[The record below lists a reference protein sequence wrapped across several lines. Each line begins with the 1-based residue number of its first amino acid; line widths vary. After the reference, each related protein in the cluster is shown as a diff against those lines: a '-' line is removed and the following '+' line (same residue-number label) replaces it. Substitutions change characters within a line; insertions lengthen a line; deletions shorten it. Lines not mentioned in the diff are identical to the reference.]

1 MQTSNRPFLKWAGNK
16 FSLLDRIKAVLPEG
30 ARLIEPFAGASAVFL
45 NTNYKKY
52 WINDLNSDLITL
64 YRLLAENPKKFIAFA
79 EKIFTPEN
87 NTPERFYE
95 LRTMFNETT
104 DPYEKSRIFLYLN
117 RHGYNGLCRYNK
129 KGKFNIPF
137 GRYKKIY
144 FPREEM
150 LAFAEKIA
158 PMKLSSSNFET
169 IMKKAKLG
177 DVVYCDPP
185 YVPLSATANFTG
197 YHASHFTMAQQ
208 AQLAELAKTL
218 AKKGIPVIISNH
230 DTPITRELYQGA
242 TLKKFKV
249 QRFISCKPHKRVPAK
264 ELLAIFN

>member
-1 MQTSNRPFLKWAGNK
+1 MR
-16 FSLLDRIKAVLPEG
+16 PEG

-129 KGKFNIPF
+129 KGKFNIQF
-137 GRYKKIY
+137 WRYKKIY
-144 FPREEM
+144 F
-150 LAFAEKIA
+150 
-158 PMKLSSSNFET
+158 
-169 IMKKAKLG
+169 
-177 DVVYCDPP
+177 DPP